1 MRWHLQDTSGTEV
14 SQELDHVIGHRRRDG
29 QMGTRGLESVLIGH
43 PGCGDD
49 GAIWSSVR
57 VASAGNSSAV
67 LGVDLLQFSAFLDC
81 DSVLRLEAGQ
91 SYWYNDL
98 RDHNF

>member
-1 MRWHLQDTSGTEV
+1 M
-14 SQELDHVIGHRRRDG
+14 IGHRGSDG
-29 QMGTRGLESVLIGH
+29 QVGTRRLESVLIGH
-43 PGCGDD
+43 PAGGDGD
-49 GAIWSSVR
+49 TFGRGVR